1 MARSLVPVLILGAVV
16 SAIVPTRAANE
27 PDELMPGTIAVVK
40 TGALA
45 KVVARAAMS
54 FDLPDP
60 DSAPTAG
67 GATLRIFDT
76 ATGAGDNTYGLPA
89 PRWTAPAKTPR
100 RARLGA

>member
-45 KVVARAAMS
+45 KFVARV
-54 FDLPDP
+54 
-60 DSAPTAG
+60 AG
-67 GATLRIFDT
+67 
-76 ATGAGDNTYGLPA
+76 
-89 PRWTAPAKTPR
+89 KE
-100 RARLGA
+100 